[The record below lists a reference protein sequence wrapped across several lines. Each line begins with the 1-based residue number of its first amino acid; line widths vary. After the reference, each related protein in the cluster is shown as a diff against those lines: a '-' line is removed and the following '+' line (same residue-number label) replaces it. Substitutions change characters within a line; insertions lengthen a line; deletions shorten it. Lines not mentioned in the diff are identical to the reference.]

1 VITLVFVYVEAV
13 DTVVKCCLVS
23 ISTYTDV
30 AAEVLIFAALSALF
44 LLD

>member
-1 VITLVFVYVEAV
+1 VITLVFVYVGAI

-23 ISTYTDV
+23 ITTYTDV
-30 AAEVLIFAALSALF
+30 AAEVLIFAALAARF